1 MRAALCWERM
11 VHFREV
17 QQFRQPWLWIV
28 LLATFAPLVWS
39 FYVLRQHGSPLSR
52 NPVAM
57 AGLLLPSCIL
67 LLIAVWF
74 YMVKLV
80 TEVDDREVRAQFVLL
95 WRPRHIP
102 FTEIREVK
110 AVTYRPIREYG
121 GWGIRK
127 GRNGWAYNVSG
138 DRGVRVLH
146 RDGSTFLIGS
156 QRAEELEQAIRARL
170 LN

>member
-1 MRAALCWERM
+1 M

-28 LLATFAPLVWS
+28 LLATLAPLAWS
-39 FYVLRQHGSPLSR
+39 FYVLRERGSPLSR
-52 NPVAM
+52 NPVAIS
-57 AGLLLPSCIL
+57 GLLLPACIVL
-67 LLIAVWF
+67 LLAVWF

-80 TEVDDREVRAQFVLL
+80 TEVDDREVRAQFVRL

-102 FTEIREVK
+102 FGEIREAK

-121 GWGIRK
+121 GWGVRR

-138 DRGVRVLH
+138 DRGVRIVY